1 MSLIVDDKKYPLYLQ
16 QDMLYLGNAIKMPVH
31 SMVNLPGKLNKKE
44 LLKRHIT
51 ITRNQG
57 EIKLFVDGF
66 EALGSIKISGVSN
79 VSFEK
84 GNFAFEAIEY
94 YNVAKNPQE
103 IRALFRNKFKPNKSG
118 SLLDIPKLWQKFIS
132 SSANFSF

>member
-1 MSLIVDDKKYPLYLQ
+1 
-16 QDMLYLGNAIKMPVH
+16 MPVH
-31 SMVNLPGKLNKKE
+31 SMVKLPKKLNKKE

-66 EALGSIKISGVSN
+66 EALGSIKNSGVSN

-118 SLLDIPKLWQKFIS
+118 SLLNIPQLWEKFINS
-132 SSANFSF
+132 KVNFSF